1 MQLIENAVCVVT
13 SSFHGTAFSVNYK
26 KPVYAVVNNKNDDD
40 RISSFLSDVSLDK
53 SIISVG
59 TPLETIPL
67 DMHSESSWN
76 IINQKR
82 EYSLSYLENAIN
94 ANIE

>member
-26 KPVYAVVNNKNDDD
+26 KPVYAVVNDKNDDD
-40 RISSFLSDVSLDK
+40 RISSFLSDVNLDK

-59 TPLETIPL
+59 TTLETIPL
-67 DMHSESSWN
+67 DMNLEFSWN
-76 IINQKR
+76 TLNQRRK
-82 EYSLSYLENAIN
+82 YSLSYLENAIN
-94 ANIE
+94 ANI